1 MPHPNSQKSAQ
12 NNPASPASDAQA
24 PFDLAGW
31 KVGLSVAAKS
41 GDEQAVKA
49 FIRHGLKNKVD
60 FHSFALDA
68 NHPLYAAAAVGSAEC
83 VRHLMR
89 HWDADSVR
97 IGGIG
102 AYKAVRDKSS
112 GNPKGLTPFLAA
124 ATKNHVNCLEALLP
138 DCDPERT
145 DGGSTAL
152 MFAAEFGAADALRFL
167 IPRVNVNA
175 KNEDGE
181 TALMLAALN
190 DNDLCVKFLLQEGRV
205 DANAMDNDG
214 RTALMRAV
222 ASGVGGLAI
231 DHLLAASN
239 LDIVDKNGFSILH
252 HAADVATYA
261 PEPLAQI
268 VKTIPESQLAR
279 HARLRAHGVR
289 GPTALMRAMDKLGD
303 AEAQK
308 VFDPLWAA
316 CERHLSV
323 EEWDEMMDYALR
335 GTNKA
340 SMDRMAFLV
349 SEPKAIE
356 MWKSPLKDPLGH
368 PFHDQLP
375 RLAARAESIEL
386 RLSVEQAEAA
396 FADSP
401 TLGLSAGDASQRAR
415 RGPKSL

>member
-1 MPHPNSQKSAQ
+1 MLHPNSPKSAQ
-12 NNPASPASDAQA
+12 SNAAAPANDAQA

-49 FIRHGLKNKVD
+49 FIRHGLKNKAD
-60 FHSFALDA
+60 FHLFALDA
-68 NHPLYAAAAVGSAEC
+68 NHPLYAAATVGNVEC
-83 VRHLMR
+83 VRLLMR

-97 IGGIG
+97 MG
-102 AYKAVRDKSS
+102 ADNAVRDKSS

-124 ATKNHVNCLEALLP
+124 ATKNHVHCLEALLS
-138 DCDPERT
+138 DCDPEQA
-145 DGGSTAL
+145 DGGNTAL
-152 MFAAEFGAADALRFL
+152 MFAAEFGAADAIRFL
-167 IPRVNVNA
+167 SPRVNVNA
-175 KNEDGE
+175 KNGYGE

-190 DNDLCVKFLLQEGRV
+190 DNELCVNFLLQEASA
-205 DANAMDNDG
+205 DANAVDNDG
-214 RTALMRAV
+214 RTALVRAV
-222 ASGVGGLAI
+222 ASGVSGLTI
-231 DHLLAASN
+231 DELLAASN
-239 LDIVDKNGFSILH
+239 LDIVDKIGFSLLH
-252 HAADVATYA
+252 HAADVGTYA

-268 VKTIPESQLAR
+268 VKAIPENQLAR
-279 HARLRAHGVR
+279 HARLRAHGLR
-289 GPTALMRAMDKLGD
+289 GSTALMRAMDKLGD